1 MSRARLIRSAV
12 RHDTLSR
19 VTTVL
24 IVGAGKGGRAL
35 LEMLVGDPTVT
46 IAGISD
52 VNPWAPGIDL
62 ARRLNLPIATDFR
75 EMVANPGVDLVID
88 VTGDQD
94 VHRTIHAMKAP
105 ATEVMG

>member
-1 MSRARLIRSAV
+1 
-12 RHDTLSR
+12 
-19 VTTVL
+19 VTTVV

-46 IAGISD
+46 IAGIVD

-75 EMVANPGVDLVID
+75 ELVSDPRVDLVID
-88 VTGDQD
+88 VTGERRSIRAF
-94 VHRTIHAMKAP
+94 RTARRRRRK
-105 ATEVMG
+105 